1 MFFIGGIIAMIR
13 YSNVFDNSNMLLIEQ
28 DGAYFVYEHQMDRS
42 NSAMS
47 AANAYF
53 MREMNVKK
61 RQVLVQLNGTAVRMQ
76 AGAMQWMTGNI
87 SMRTGLNVGNF
98 IGKAIKAKVTGES
111 LTKPIYEGAGCIML
125 EPTYNHILIENVAN
139 WGPAGVVLDDGLFLA
154 CDESVEEKVVA
165 RTNLSSAVFG
175 GEGLFNLSLRGQ
187 GFAALESPVP
197 REELFVFDLDNDV
210 LKIDGNMA
218 IAWSASLNFSVE
230 KTSKSLIGSAISKE
244 GLVNV
249 YRGTGRVMMAPT
261 LPGALNMFDHNG
273 PEQTTSNA
281 HPLSSLGN

>member
-1 MFFIGGIIAMIR
+1 MIR

-28 DGAYFVYEHQMDRS
+28 GGAYFVYEHQMDRS

-125 EPTYNHILIENVAN
+125 EPRELTVPDGISANTLKDMDRAIENFKMGDVS
-139 WGPAGVVLDDGLFLA
+139 PAID
-154 CDESVEEKVVA
+154 
-165 RTNLSSAVFG
+165 LSDF
-175 GEGLFNLSLRGQ
+175 
-187 GFAALESPVP
+187 
-197 REELFVFDLDNDV
+197 
-210 LKIDGNMA
+210 
-218 IAWSASLNFSVE
+218 
-230 KTSKSLIGSAISKE
+230 
-244 GLVNV
+244 
-249 YRGTGRVMMAPT
+249 
-261 LPGALNMFDHNG
+261 
-273 PEQTTSNA
+273 
-281 HPLSSLGN
+281 

>member
-1 MFFIGGIIAMIR
+1 MIR

-28 DGAYFVYEHQMDRS
+28 GGAYFVYEHQMDRS
-42 NSAMS
+42 NSATS

-139 WGPAGVVLDDGLFLA
+139 WGSAGVVLDDGLFLA

>member
-1 MFFIGGIIAMIR
+1 MIR
-13 YSNVFDNSNMLLIEQ
+13 YSNVFDNKNMLLIEQ
-28 DGAYFVYEHQMDRS
+28 GGSYFVYEHQMDRS
-42 NSAMS
+42 NSSVS

-61 RQVLVQLNGTAVRMQ
+61 RQVLCQLNNTSMRMQ
-76 AGAMQWMTGNI
+76 AGAMQWMTGDI
-87 SMRTGLNVGNF
+87 HMKTGLNVGNI

-111 LTKPIYEGAGCIML
+111 LAKPIYEGQGCIML

-139 WGPAGVVLDDGLFLA
+139 WGANGVVLDDGLFLA
-154 CDESVEEKVVA
+154 CDSTIEEKVVA
-165 RTNLSSAVFG
+165 RSNLSSAVFG

-187 GFAALESPVP
+187 GFFVLESPVP
-197 REELFVFDLDNDV
+197 REELFVFDLENDV

-218 IAWSASLNFSVE
+218 VAWSSTLQFSVE

-261 LPGALNMFDHNG
+261 LPGTLNKFENNG
-273 PEQTTSNA
+273 PEQKSSNS
-281 HPLSSLGN
+281 HPMSALGD

>member
-1 MFFIGGIIAMIR
+1 
-13 YSNVFDNSNMLLIEQ
+13 MLLIEQ
-28 DGAYFVYEHQMDRS
+28 GGSYFVYEHQMDRS
-42 NSAMS
+42 NSSVS

-61 RQVLVQLNGTAVRMQ
+61 RQVLCQLNNTSMRMQ
-76 AGAMQWMTGNI
+76 AGAMQWMTGDI
-87 SMRTGLNVGNF
+87 HMKTGLNVGNI

-111 LTKPIYEGAGCIML
+111 LAKPIYEGQGCIML

-139 WGPAGVVLDDGLFLA
+139 WGANGVVLDDGLFLA
-154 CDESVEEKVVA
+154 CDSTIEEKVVA
-165 RTNLSSAVFG
+165 RSNISSAVFG

-187 GFAALESPVP
+187 GFFVLESPVP
-197 REELFVFDLDNDV
+197 REELFVFDLENDV

-218 IAWSASLNFSVE
+218 VAWSSTLQFSVE

-261 LPGALNMFDHNG
+261 LPGTLNKFENNG
-273 PEQTTSNA
+273 PEQKSSNS
-281 HPLSSLGN
+281 HPMSAFGD